1 LETYLIYLIVVF
13 FILLVIGLF
22 TLPIISSLDY
32 SNPSIIDIQDTEKK
46 YVTKTQKVISE
57 NVTLGAVTFK
67 KIDFSL
73 SKGQTIKVQ
82 WSSTKQVSLVAMMK
96 QSTFDSF
103 YKSMALT
110 LGTAGATAF
119 FSSLS
124 IPIVTSLLIPRLP
137 DLLKSIGSIDYYIL
151 NSSRDSKTLNLEAG
165 SYMAVVFG
173 VLTGAGSSMIDV
185 SYDYQILENVI
196 KHRTVTQYPPKR
208 ITIWQWLVTK
218 NSRKPTS
225 AHDG

>member
-1 LETYLIYLIVVF
+1 METYLIYLIVVF

-22 TLPIISSLDY
+22 ILPIISSLDY

-82 WSSTKQVSLVAMMK
+82 WSSTKQVSLVAVMK

-119 FSSLS
+119 FSSLL

-151 NSSRDSKTLNLEAG
+151 NSCRDVKTLNLEAG

-173 VLTGAGSSMIDV
+173 VLTGVGSSMIDL
-185 SYDYQILENVI
+185 SYDYQVLEDVI
-196 KHRTVTQYPPKR
+196 KHRTVTQYPPKK
-208 ITIWQWLVTK
+208 ITIWQWLFTK
-218 NSRKPTS
+218 NSGKPTS
-225 AHDG
+225 AVDG